1 MSETVDIMEPEDIQ
15 LRLHFDINGS
25 WIEVP
30 MLLLVLM
37 NMPPEV
43 FSKFSRVN
51 ANRMYLEEDLDAY
64 KFMLRFEFL
73 YGKKP
78 ELLGI
83 DHGEE
88 ASTIREYASNSDGRD
103 VTIH

>member
-1 MSETVDIMEPEDIQ
+1 MKEVEIFEAEDIE
-15 LRLHFDINGS
+15 LRLHYDKNGS

-30 MLLLVLM
+30 MLLLMLM
-37 NMPPEV
+37 NMPPAM
-43 FSKFSRVN
+43 FSKFSRVHEGH
-51 ANRMYLEEDLDAY
+51 MYLEEDLDAY
-64 KFMLRFEFL
+64 KFLLRFEFL

-83 DHGEE
+83 NHGED
-88 ASTIREYASNSDGRD
+88 ALTIRGYNKNAEGQD